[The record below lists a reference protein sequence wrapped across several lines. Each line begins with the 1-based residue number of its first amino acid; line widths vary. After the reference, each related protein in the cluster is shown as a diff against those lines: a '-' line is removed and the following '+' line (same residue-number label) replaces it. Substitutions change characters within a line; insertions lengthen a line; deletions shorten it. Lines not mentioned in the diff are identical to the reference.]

1 MIADLKPY
9 AEYRTAEGGWVGEIP
24 KHWGVCRMKYALREI
39 DSRSTTGKEQLLRI
53 SQYTGVTQRRAA
65 DGSDEA
71 DTRASSLV
79 GYKHVK
85 PGDLV
90 INIMLAW
97 NGSMGVSRFHGI
109 ASPAYCV
116 YRFGHNAHP
125 WYFHYLLR
133 SSAYKARI
141 KASSTGV
148 VESRLRLY
156 SDDLGR
162 IEALLPPPEEQAAIV
177 HFLDWANGRLDRAI
191 RSKSKVISLLNE
203 QRQAII
209 HRAVT
214 RGLDPNVPLKA
225 SGVPWLGDVPVH
237 WEVRRMRA
245 SVTDCVNGI
254 WGYDPDGE
262 SDITCVRVAD
272 FDRKNLRVSLHRKT
286 IRSISSSARSRRLL
300 QRGDL
305 LLEKSGGGDKQPVG
319 AVVIYDHDEPAVC
332 SNFVARLSIHEGY
345 EPRFV
350 NYLFSALYA
359 CRVNVPSIK
368 QTTGIQNLDSK
379 SYLAECAGF
388 PSKFEQ
394 QKIAVYLDNKCQ
406 GFAAAIE
413 KLEKEIQLLTEYRIR
428 LVVDIVTGKLDVREA
443 AAKLPEDTSHDT
455 IADMGLGEDTDELD
469 QEAIE

>member
-9 AEYRTAEGGWVGEIP
+9 PEYRTAEGGWVGEIP
-24 KHWGVCRMKYALREI
+24 KHWAVRRMKYALREI

-79 GYKHVK
+79 GYKRVK
-85 PGDLV
+85 PDDMV

-97 NGSMGVSRFHGI
+97 NGSMGVSRFDGI

-116 YRFGHNAHP
+116 YRFGHNVHP

-191 RSKSKVISLLNE
+191 RAKHKVIALLHE
-203 QRQAII
+203 QKQTII

-225 SGVPWLGDVPVH
+225 SEVPWLGDVPAH
-237 WEVRRMRA
+237 WDLKPNRSYLRVRKALVGERHTDYQLLSLTKRGVIIRDLSENKGKFSSDMGTSQEVRPGDLVFCLFDVPETPRTVGLSKHRGMITGA
-245 SVTDCVNGI
+245 YTVM
-254 WGYDPDGE
+254 E
-262 SDITCVRVAD
+262 SDDLSVARFIEAFYIAMD
-272 FDRKNLRVSLHRKT
+272 DRKLLSPLYSGLRNTIPKARLLGLKT
-286 IRSISSSARSRRLL
+286 PIPPANERSRILEFVTAESTRIQGAVDTLEREIKLL
-300 QRGDL
+300 Q
-305 LLEKSGGGDKQPVG
+305 
-319 AVVIYDHDEPAVC
+319 
-332 SNFVARLSIHEGY
+332 
-345 EPRFV
+345 
-350 NYLFSALYA
+350 
-359 CRVNVPSIK
+359 
-368 QTTGIQNLDSK
+368 
-379 SYLAECAGF
+379 
-388 PSKFEQ
+388 
-394 QKIAVYLDNKCQ
+394 
-406 GFAAAIE
+406 
-413 KLEKEIQLLTEYRIR
+413 EYRTR
-428 LVVDIVTGKLDVREA
+428 LVSDVVTGKLDVREA
-443 AAKLPEDTSHDT
+443 ATKIPEDIRTDT
-455 IADMGLGEDTDELD
+455 ASDMDLGDDADNLD
-469 QEAIE
+469 QEARI